1 MNGAGNYDTGGVEQA
16 FRRRLIPKVYWVGA
30 GFLLAAA
37 LIFASGA
44 YIGALVLNPARS
56 GNGPASTPLPEHA
69 PAEVRL
75 RALELALAQ
84 RAQQWEA
91 VEARLHEQARRP
103 QSAPVAA
110 AGQGERFLVALIYL
124 QGVIAS
130 SRPWQRELQIVMN
143 LATSGQIPRPLA
155 ETLASHAARGLPTE
169 AELRERFMTL
179 TPLLLERAPS
189 EGDMLTR
196 VSDFARSVLA
206 GIGLASRPAPGG
218 TEAALNS
225 IGERLRRRD
234 LSGALADIAALDEA
248 LQPLLAGWVA
258 QARARLAVE
267 QAIQETLLPA
277 LAGGRSP
284 AASPR

>member
-1 MNGAGNYDTGGVEQA
+1 MKLTPRNCWAGAG
-16 FRRRLIPKVYWVGA
+16 
-30 GFLLAAA
+30 LLFGAA
-37 LIFASGA
+37 LTFASGV
-44 YIGALVLNPARS
+44 YLGGLMLSPGRS
-56 GNGPASTPLPEHA
+56 AIAASSTPLPENA
-69 PAEVRL
+69 PAELRL
-75 RALELALAQ
+75 RALELALVQ

-91 VEARLHEQARRP
+91 VEARLLEQARRL
-103 QSAPVAA
+103 QVGPVAT

-124 QGVIAS
+124 QGTIVS

-143 LATSGQIPRPLA
+143 LAAPGQVPRTLA

-169 AELRERFMTL
+169 AELRERFMAL
-179 TPLLLERAPS
+179 MPLMLERAPS
-189 EGDMLTR
+189 EGDIFTR
-196 VSDFARSVLA
+196 TSAFARSVLA
-206 GIGLASRPAPGG
+206 GIGLASPPAPGE
-218 TEAALNS
+218 TEATLAS
-225 IGERLRRRD
+225 IAGRLRRRD

-284 AASPR
+284 VASPR